1 MKRIIFAAVFSGFMA
16 ISTVAISSGFFCS
29 FCASNNSA
37 GPGGNLQDL
46 SSVDLTDCCGGALFA
61 R

>member
-1 MKRIIFAAVFSGFMA
+1 MKFVLAFAIWMA
-16 ISTVAISSGFFCS
+16 F
-29 FCASNNSA
+29 NNSA

-46 SSVDLTDCCGGALFA
+46 SSVDLTDCCNNVLSA